1 MDTMFNNRVLF
12 PAFYRTVP
20 SELMQHEV
28 IIKLLKHFGW
38 TWVGMIVSDDEI
50 SQGASEQLRTKMASN
65 GICVAFSIRLIHK
78 MDLETAMQIVRN
90 STANVIITYSNTELF
105 YYILIALDIT
115 SVPVKVL
122 IIPAS
127 LAFIA
132 EGLAEPYLKHLNG
145 SLIVS
150 VPRREI
156 PGLKEYLSNASPVN
170 TPNNPFLNLLWYLT
184 FSCYPNGTKKYI
196 RNICE
201 DDISLRT
208 VGPAIYDVDNFRLT
222 FSVYA
227 AVHAVAQALHNL
239 YFSDLEPGKSPN
251 NLKKTFSPW
260 QLNKYMQTVRF
271 NSTGGDDIYFD
282 ETGSLPSQFDI
293 LNFVGTKHETFSY
306 NKVGYSFSANGFQDI
321 FLNESEISWSPHF
334 TQTPISVCN
343 PSCLPGY
350 RKVPEREKQVCCYSC
365 SPCPEGEI
373 SNQTDMEN
381 CIRCPKEQWPNE
393 RKDSCIPRTLELLSY
408 EDPLGVALA
417 CSSVLLSVV
426 GAGVL
431 WIFIKNHHTALVRAN
446 NRDLS
451 YILLISLILS
461 FLCCLIFIG
470 RPVKVTCLL
479 RQTSFSIVFTI
490 AVSSVLAKTITV
502 VMAFNATKPGS
513 QLRKWVGPRLGSS
526 LVIVL
531 SLGEVI
537 ICIAWIVLAPPFP
550 DVDTSQIGKMILQC
564 NDGSAI
570 ALYLVIGYI
579 GVLALLS
586 FLLAFFARRLPDS
599 FNEAQLITFSMM
611 VFCSV
616 WVAFIPA
623 HLSTKGK
630 YMVAV
635 EVFAILASTAGL
647 LGCIFIPKC
656 YIILLRSDL
665 NKKEFLV
672 GKK

>member
-20 SELMQHEV
+20 SEFMQQEV

-38 TWVGMIVSDDEI
+38 TWVGMIVTDDEI

-78 MDLETAMQIVRN
+78 MDLATPMQIVRN

-105 YYILIALDIT
+105 YYILIALEMT
-115 SVPVKVL
+115 SVPDKVL
-122 IIPAS
+122 ILPAS
-127 LAFIA
+127 LAFTA
-132 EGLAEPYLKHLNG
+132 EDLPEPYLKRLNG

-170 TPNNPFLNLLWYLT
+170 TPNNPFLNRLWYFT
-184 FSCYPNGTKKYI
+184 FSCYPNGTKKNI

-201 DDISLRT
+201 EDISLRT
-208 VGPAIYDVDNFRLT
+208 VGPTIYDVDNFRLT

-260 QLNKYMQTVRF
+260 
-271 NSTGGDDIYFD
+271 
-282 ETGSLPSQFDI
+282 
-293 LNFVGTKHETFSY
+293 
-306 NKVGYSFSANGFQDI
+306 
-321 FLNESEISWSPHF
+321 
-334 TQTPISVCN
+334 QTPISVCN

-393 RKDSCIPRTLELLSY
+393 RKDSCIPRTLELLSF

-451 YILLISLILS
+451 YVLLISLILS

-537 ICIAWIVLAPPFP
+537 ICIAWIILAPPFP
-550 DVDTSQIGKMILQC
+550 DGDTSQMGKMILQC

-623 HLSTKGK
+623 YLSTKGK